1 MSSPKRVRLDGDAA
15 DAPPFLVT
23 HSGTHH
29 ADEALAV
36 SLLRALPRFADMP
49 LVRTRD
55 AARIAAAHC
64 VVDVGA
70 EYDAARQ
77 RFDHHQRGFEE
88 TFDAAHKT
96 KLSSAGLVWKHFGT
110 QILAAKLSLDDAS
123 PLLPLLHTKLYD
135 DFVEAIDGIDN
146 GQAQYPGATAAYKS
160 STDLSA
166 RVGRLNPRWNE
177 ELPADAAARAADSD
191 RRFEK
196 AAALAGGEFWER
208 LDYTVQAWLPAR
220 EIVERALAVRKE
232 KSGEPSGRVL
242 VFDEYASWK
251 DHVYALEKD
260 LSIPEAEQIIYVV
273 YPDEAGSYRVQ
284 AVPEHADS
292 FNSRRALPE
301 QWRGV
306 RDEQLSEKSGIPG
319 CVFVHASGFIG
330 GNKTRDGA
338 LQMARKALDL

>member
-1 MSSPKRVRLDGDAA
+1 M
-15 DAPPFLVT
+15 
-23 HSGTHH
+23 
-29 ADEALAV
+29 
-36 SLLRALPRFADMP
+36 
-49 LVRTRD
+49 
-55 AARIAAAHC
+55 
-64 VVDVGA
+64 
-70 EYDAARQ
+70 
-77 RFDHHQRGFEE
+77 
-88 TFDAAHKT
+88 
-96 KLSSAGLVWKHFGT
+96 
-110 QILAAKLSLDDAS
+110 
-123 PLLPLLHTKLYD
+123 
-135 DFVEAIDGIDN
+135 
-146 GQAQYPGATAAYKS
+146 
-160 STDLSA
+160 
-166 RVGRLNPRWNE
+166 GRLNPRWNE
-177 ELPADAAARAADSD
+177 ELPADAEARAADSD

-220 EIVERALAVRKE
+220 EIVERALAARKE

-251 DHVYALEKD
+251 VRGPRSPMAPGAHASPQDHVYTLEKD

-330 GNKTRDGA
+330 GEHCCPALTHATSHADSPSEQATRRAMVRCRWHARRSSSEAIADGA
-338 LQMARKALDL
+338 RKKDHK